1 MLKWLKS
8 LFNVLTLRSKIM
20 PLKKSASPK
29 AVGKNIKT
37 EEKAGKPYKQALAIA
52 LSVQDKEKKTTK
64 KGKK

>member
-1 MLKWLKS
+1 
-8 LFNVLTLRSKIM
+8 M

-52 LSVQDKEKKTTK
+52 LSVQDKAKKTTK